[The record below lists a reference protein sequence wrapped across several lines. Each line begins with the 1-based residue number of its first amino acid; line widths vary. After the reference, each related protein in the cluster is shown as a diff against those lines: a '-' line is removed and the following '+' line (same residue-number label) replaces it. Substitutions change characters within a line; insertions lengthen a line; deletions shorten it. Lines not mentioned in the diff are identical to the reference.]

1 MALTHKHR
9 SALYEGLS
17 GIVDEEAV
25 NEMLA
30 YFPTRDG
37 DEPISRDF
45 LRAEMSDLRAEM
57 SDLGAELRA
66 EMSDLGAEL
75 RAEMSD
81 LGAELRAEMS
91 DLRAD
96 LRTEMGEL
104 ESRLVDRIDNKFNQ
118 VIAANLA
125 TLVAFA
131 AVMIAAIKL

>member
-9 SALYEGLS
+9 TALYEGLS

-37 DEPISRDF
+37 DEPINRDF

-57 SDLGAELRA
+57 SDLRGDLRA
-66 EMSDLGAEL
+66 EMHSGFSDL
-75 RAEMSD
+75 RAEMHS
-81 LGAELRAEMS
+81 
-91 DLRAD
+91 
-96 LRTEMGEL
+96 
-104 ESRLVDRIDNKFNQ
+104 KFNQ

-125 TLVAFA
+125 TMVAFA
-131 AVMIAAIKL
+131 AVIITAIKL

>member
-81 LGAELRAEMS
+81 L
-91 DLRAD
+91 RAD

-125 TLVAFA
+125 TLVAFS

>member
-37 DEPISRDF
+37 DEPISREF

-57 SDLGAELRA
+57 SELRA

-75 RAEMSD
+75 RAEMS
-81 LGAELRAEMS
+81 ELRA
-91 DLRAD
+91 DV
-96 LRTEMGEL
+96 RTEMGEL

>member
-30 YFPTRDG
+30 YFPTRDD
-37 DEPISRDF
+37 DEPISREF
-45 LRAEMSDLRAEM
+45 LRAEM

-66 EMSDLGAEL
+66 EMSEL
-75 RAEMSD
+75 RAD
-81 LGAELRAEMS
+81 V
-91 DLRAD
+91 
-96 LRTEMGEL
+96 RTEMGEL
-104 ESRLVDRIDNKFNQ
+104 ESRMVDRIDNKFNQ

>member
-75 RAEMSD
+75 RA
-81 LGAELRAEMS
+81 
-91 DLRAD
+91 
-96 LRTEMGEL
+96 
-104 ESRLVDRIDNKFNQ
+104 
-118 VIAANLA
+118 
-125 TLVAFA
+125 
-131 AVMIAAIKL
+131 

>member
-81 LGAELRAEMS
+81 L
-91 DLRAD
+91 RAD

>member
-66 EMSDLGAEL
+66 EMSDL
-75 RAEMSD
+75 
-81 LGAELRAEMS
+81 
-91 DLRAD
+91 RAD

>member
-25 NEMLA
+25 DEMLA

-57 SDLGAELRA
+57 SDLRA
-66 EMSDLGAEL
+66 EMSL
-75 RAEMSD
+75 
-81 LGAELRAEMS
+81 
-91 DLRAD
+91 
-96 LRTEMGEL
+96 L
-104 ESRLVDRIDNKFNQ
+104 ENRMVDRIDAKFNQ

-125 TLVAFA
+125 MLVAFA
-131 AVMIAAIKL
+131 AVIITAIKL

>member
-57 SDLGAELRA
+57 SDLRA
-66 EMSDLGAEL
+66 EMSL
-75 RAEMSD
+75 
-81 LGAELRAEMS
+81 
-91 DLRAD
+91 
-96 LRTEMGEL
+96 L
-104 ESRLVDRIDNKFNQ
+104 ENRMVDRIDAKFNQ

-131 AVMIAAIKL
+131 AVIIAAIKL